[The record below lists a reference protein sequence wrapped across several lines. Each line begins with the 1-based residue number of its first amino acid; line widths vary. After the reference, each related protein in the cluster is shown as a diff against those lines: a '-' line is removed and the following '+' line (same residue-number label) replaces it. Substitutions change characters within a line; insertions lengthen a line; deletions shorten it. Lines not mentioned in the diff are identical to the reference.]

1 MFFSCKDARTK
12 LIEFCA
18 QKEADKT
25 RRKMNSFKK
34 IALGLA
40 AAMSFGVLSALP
52 TSAAVNA
59 PTLTIDSATDAVTSG
74 ESATAVVTLSFI
86 SETSADTATII
97 SAMFSQPTGA
107 AKSATLSLLETSTSS
122 VVIAGNNVS
131 ANVNSTVNTPTYVTA
146 KFLVTLNAPTVAGTY
161 DAKILTTSPINGPSV
176 SWTVTVKAADLTPSA
191 STTTSILNSGEVT
204 TATADATVYAPKA
217 TSTDAAA
224 VIVVTPKNAAGG
236 SATESILATV
246 SGSGMIGSGS
256 NATSISAQGRSLVI
270 PSGNHI
276 GVFADGTAGVSTIT
290 LTTLAGVVLATEK
303 VTFYG
308 DIASIVATTVKSV
321 IPVGS
326 NTSTIKAVAYDASG
340 VTVGAG
346 TLNAFSSD
354 VSVVSD
360 SGTAATIVNGEAV
373 FTLTGVKTGGV
384 AVTVKSGIVSSSPV
398 ATRVE
403 GTATTVKLSFD
414 KSRYLPGE
422 AANITVQVLDAAGL
436 PLSGKTHANL
446 FATGGIVSN
455 YAFGSASDVLTA
467 TSVTT
472 DTATVKTYKVFMPLV
487 QNTIKITATGGSSLP
502 VAGQVVVSAEA
513 VVEDSAQKAATDAAK
528 EALEASNAAT
538 TAALDAAKAAD
549 AATAAAQAATDA
561 VAALSESVTK
571 LIAGLQA
578 QIKSL
583 AAAVAKIAKKVKA

>member
-1 MFFSCKDARTK
+1 V
-12 LIEFCA
+12 
-18 QKEADKT
+18 
-25 RRKMNSFKK
+25 NSFKK

-59 PTLTIDSATDAVTSG
+59 PTLAIDSATDAVTSG

-191 STTTSILNSGEVT
+191 STTTSILNAGEVT

-290 LTTLAGVVLATEK
+290 LTTLTGVVLATEK

-321 IPVGS
+321 VPVGS
-326 NTSTIKAVAYDASG
+326 NVSTVKAVAYDASG

-384 AVTVKSGIVSSSPV
+384 VVTVKSGTVSSAPV

-414 KSRYLPGE
+414 KAQYLPGE
-422 AANITVQVLDAAGL
+422 AATITVQVLDASGL
-436 PLSGKTHANL
+436 PVSGKTHANL

-513 VVEDSAQKAATDAAK
+513 IVEDSAQKAASDAAK
-528 EALEASNAAT
+528 EAVNAANAAT
-538 TAALDAAKAAD
+538 DAAQAAAQAAD
-549 AATAAAQAATDA
+549 AATVAAQAASDA
-561 VAALSESVTK
+561 VAALSESVAK
-571 LIAGLQA
+571 LILNLQA

-583 AAAVAKIAKKVKA
+583 AAVVAKIAKKVKA

>member
-1 MFFSCKDARTK
+1 MFFSCKDFRTK

-18 QKEADKT
+18 QKETDKT

-59 PTLTIDSATDAVTSG
+59 PTLTIDSATDAVTTG

-146 KFLVTLNAPTVAGTY
+146 KFKVTLDAPSVAGTY

-191 STTTSILNSGEVT
+191 STTTSILNAGEVT

-270 PSGNHI
+270 ASGSHI

-290 LTTLAGVVLATEK
+290 LTTLTGVVLATEK

-308 DIASIVATTVKSV
+308 DIASIVATTVKPV

-326 NTSTIKAVAYDASG
+326 NVSTIKAVAYDAAG

-384 AVTVKSGIVSSSPV
+384 AVTVKSGTVSSAPV

-403 GTATTVKLSFD
+403 GSVATVKLSFD
-414 KSRYLPGE
+414 KAQYLPGE
-422 AANITVQVLDAAGL
+422 AADITVQVLDAAGL
-436 PLSGKTHANL
+436 PVSGKTHANL

-502 VAGQVVVSAEA
+502 VAGQIVVSAE
-513 VVEDSAQKAATDAAK
+513 VLVEDSAQKAASDAAK
-528 EALEASNAAT
+528 EAVDAANAAT
-538 TAALDAAKAAD
+538 DAALAAAEAAD
-549 AATAAAQAATDA
+549 AATVAAQAASDA

-583 AAAVAKIAKKVKA
+583 AAVVAKIAKKVKA

>member
-1 MFFSCKDARTK
+1 V
-12 LIEFCA
+12 
-18 QKEADKT
+18 
-25 RRKMNSFKK
+25 NSFKK

-59 PTLTIDSATDAVTSG
+59 PTLAIDSATDAVTSG

-191 STTTSILNSGEVT
+191 STTTSILNAGEVT

-290 LTTLAGVVLATEK
+290 LTTLTGVVLATEK

-326 NTSTIKAVAYDASG
+326 NVSTIKAVAYDAAG

-360 SGTAATIVNGEAV
+360 SGTAATIVNGEAL

-384 AVTVKSGIVSSSPV
+384 AVTVKSGTVSSAPV

-403 GTATTVKLSFD
+403 GAAATVKLSFD
-414 KSRYLPGE
+414 KAQYLPGE
-422 AANITVQVLDAAGL
+422 AATITVQVLDAAGL
-436 PLSGKTHANL
+436 PVSGKTHANL

-455 YAFGSASDVLTA
+455 YAFGSASDVLTSA
-467 TSVTT
+467 SVTT

-513 VVEDSAQKAATDAAK
+513 LVEDSAQKAATDAAK

-583 AAAVAKIAKKVKA
+583 AAVVAKIAKKVKA

>member
-1 MFFSCKDARTK
+1 
-12 LIEFCA
+12 
-18 QKEADKT
+18 
-25 RRKMNSFKK
+25 MNSFKK

-52 TSAAVNA
+52 TSAAVIQ
-59 PTLTIDSATDAVTSG
+59 PTLTIDSATDSIVAG
-74 ESATAVVTLSFI
+74 ETATAVVTLSFI
-86 SETSADTATII
+86 SETAADTATVL
-97 SAMFSQPTGA
+97 SAIFAQPSGSS
-107 AKSATLSLLETSTSS
+107 KSATLSLLETTTS
-122 VVIAGNNVS
+122 VVTIAAGSLS
-131 ANVNSTVNTPTYVTA
+131 ADVNSTVGTPGFVTA
-146 KFLVTLNAPTVAGTY
+146 KFTVSLVAPSVAGTY
-161 DAKILTTSPINGPSV
+161 EARILTTRPATGPSV
-176 SWTVTVKAADLTPSA
+176 AWTVTVKAADLTPSA
-191 STTTSILNSGEVT
+191 STTTSILNAGEVT

-290 LTTLAGVVLATEK
+290 LTTLTGVVLATEK

-326 NTSTIKAVAYDASG
+326 NVSTIKAVAYDASG

-384 AVTVKSGIVSSSPV
+384 AVTVKSGTVSSAPV

-403 GTATTVKLSFD
+403 GAATKVKLSFD
-414 KSRYLPGE
+414 KAQYLPGE
-422 AANITVQVLDAAGL
+422 AATITVQVLDASGL
-436 PLSGKTHANL
+436 PVSGKTHANL

-487 QNTIKITATGGSSLP
+487 QNTIKISATGGSSLP
-502 VAGQVVVSAEA
+502 VAGQVVVSTETI
-513 VVEDSAQKAATDAAK
+513 VEDSAQKAATDAAK

-561 VAALSESVTK
+561 VAALSESVAK

-583 AAAVAKIAKKVKA
+583 ATVVAKIAKKVKA